1 MGEHKRRT
9 ARSTFEAAAKDR
21 GVPVAIERIKFRGP
35 EEMSA
40 LTHALVNHMQ
50 VHQRRHHAP
59 PAVQPRYEPYQ
70 QADGSLVI
78 YLRSLDVE
86 TSFSVARGRWW
97 AMSDGEMAKPD
108 PPSPTIVD
116 EAGLAAAMCA
126 DYETLQLRSEQREAL
141 YEAAVAALFL
151 FDRSQRSLMALR
163 EVVIRRSDIRT
174 AAIQW
179 YEHSDYPY
187 AALYMALDRCWLSS
201 VEEGLDAD
209 APALNECAKIIGDVK
224 RVLLRVDTLP
234 VEMQPQLIAR
244 WQKLGGMV
252 MNKRDR
258 QQPNGTPGA

>member
-1 MGEHKRRT
+1 MGWARKKRRGSWRCLVPPSRRRSGCRLSVGVRLPGAPRSARRATMRMATDGAQSLPTGGAMGEHKRRT

-201 VEEGLDAD
+201 VEE
-209 APALNECAKIIGDVK
+209 
-224 RVLLRVDTLP
+224 
-234 VEMQPQLIAR
+234 
-244 WQKLGGMV
+244 
-252 MNKRDR
+252 
-258 QQPNGTPGA
+258 